1 MGAAFTSL
9 KLGFSLE
16 VGGPGNIA
24 INLGVVEKVR
34 NVFDIQN
41 L

>member
-9 KLGFSLE
+9 ILGVSLE
-16 VGGPGNIA
+16 VGGAGNIV
-24 INLGVVEKVR
+24 INFGVVEKVR
-34 NVFDIQN
+34 NFFDIQN